1 MNEIEKKIKYAI
13 GKLGALLLV
22 IVLSP
27 LLLIISI
34 CIRIDSPGSII
45 FRQKRLGYKGK
56 EFEIY
61 KFRTM
66 VANAENMG
74 DGLVIRNEGDERITR
89 IGRILRKTSLDELPQ
104 FFNILKGDMCFVGPR
119 PPVTYHPYDG
129 YQNYPEKAK
138 KRFEMKPGITGLA
151 QVKLRNSGTWDE
163 RIQIDIQYVEKY
175 SLWLDIKIIFMTA
188 FSMLNKE
195 EYTADKNNRNTN
207 R

>member
-22 IVLSP
+22 IVISP

-34 CIRIDSPGSII
+34 CIRITSPGSII

-66 VANAENMG
+66 VADAENMG

-195 EYTADKNNRNTN
+195 EYTAEKNNRNIN

>member
-22 IVLSP
+22 IVISP

-34 CIRIDSPGSII
+34 CIRITSPGSII
-45 FRQKRLGYKGK
+45 FRQKRLGYNGK

-66 VANAENMG
+66 VADAENMG

-195 EYTADKNNRNTN
+195 EYTAEKNNRNIN